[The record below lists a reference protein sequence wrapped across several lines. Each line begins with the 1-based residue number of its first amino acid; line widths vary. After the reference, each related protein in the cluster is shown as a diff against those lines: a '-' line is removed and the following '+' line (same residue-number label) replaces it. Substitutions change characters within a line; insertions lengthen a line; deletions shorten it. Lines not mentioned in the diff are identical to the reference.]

1 MYGLVNQ
8 GLEDFV
14 VQRFGGDTWRQVL
27 QRAGVAQ
34 EMFISMDSYPDE
46 LSFKLVGAA
55 SELLG
60 MDADALLEAFGQHW
74 VLYTAQVGYG
84 EMLAMAGSDLKTF
97 LLNLD
102 TLHSHVGMTFPD
114 LRPPSFEVE
123 SLPASEQGLLLHYR
137 SERQGMAPMVI
148 GLIEGLGQRF
158 RQPVTVRQIAFR
170 GPQDHDVFRIEYIEV
185 PAHPA
190 A

>member
-14 VQRFGGDTWRQVL
+14 TQGFGEDTWRQVL
-27 QRAGVAQ
+27 RRAGVAQ

-55 SELLG
+55 SEELA
-60 MDADALLEAFGQHW
+60 MDAAALLEAFGQHW

-102 TLHSHVGMTFPD
+102 TLHSHVGMTFPG

-123 SLPASEQGLLLHYR
+123 SPPGDPGLLLHYR
-137 SERQGMAPMVI
+137 SERMGMAPMVV
-148 GLIEGLGQRF
+148 GLIKGLGQRF
-158 RQPVTVRQIAFR
+158 KQPVTVQQVAFR
-170 GPQDHDVFRIEYIEV
+170 GPQDHDVFRIEYIGV
-185 PAHPA
+185 PTQPA